1 MAEIKK
7 DALKFEVQ
15 EDALPGTRIKVI
27 GVGGGGSNA
36 VARMMSEGVTGVE
49 FHVLNTDLQALQSSP
64 VINKLQIG
72 KKVTNGLGAGADPSI
87 GRMAALEDT
96 ECIIE
101 ILEGADM
108 VFVTAGMG
116 GGTGTGAAPVVAA
129 LAKELNALTV
139 AVVTKPFGFEGPRRM
154 KQADKGLADLAAS
167 VDTVISIP
175 NDKLLTLVPKGTS
188 FYQAF
193 RVADDVL
200 RQAVQGI
207 ADIITTPGLI
217 NRDFSDIRAIM
228 LGMGFA
234 MMGSASARGEHALVQ
249 AAEQA
254 INSALLE
261 EGGVRGARGI
271 LINIT
276 GSSKLSLHEVNEACS
291 LIRTAAEN
299 DDVQINFGIVLDE
312 ALDDEVKITVLATGF
327 QRAGMPA
334 LRPSHT
340 SDQVLERATDPRH
353 FSAVSETPI
362 PTSRF
367 DESDGETREQ
377 TAEGAPEDD
386 LAAVSAA
393 ASSSN
398 GSAESATPE
407 DAKNDLDLPA
417 FMRRERRLF
426 Q

>member
-1 MAEIKK
+1 MVETKVETKK
-7 DALKFEVQ
+7 EPLKFEVQ
-15 EDALPGTRIKVI
+15 EETLLGTRIKVI

-36 VARMMSEGVTGVE
+36 VARMMSEGVSGVE
-49 FHVLNTDLQALQSSP
+49 FHILNTDLQALQASTVP
-64 VINKLQIG
+64 NKLTIG
-72 KKVTNGLGAGADPSI
+72 SKVTNGLGAGSDPSI
-87 GRMAALEDT
+87 GRLAALEDT
-96 ECIIE
+96 ERIIE

-175 NDKLLTLVPKGTS
+175 NDKLLSLAPKGTS

-207 ADIITTPGLI
+207 ADIITTPGII

-234 MMGSASARGEHALVQ
+234 MMGTATAKGEGALVK
-249 AAEQA
+249 AASQA

-261 EGGVRGARGI
+261 EGGVKGARGI

-276 GSSKLSLHEVNEACS
+276 GSSKLSLYDVNEACAM
-291 LIRTAAEN
+291 IRAAAEYE
-299 DDVQINFGIVLDE
+299 DVQINFGIVMDE
-312 ALDDEVKITVLATGF
+312 SLDDEVKITVIATGF
-327 QRAGMPA
+327 QRAGLPA
-334 LRPSHT
+334 PRSAMA
-340 SDQVLERATDPRH
+340 DQVLDRATEPRFFSPADSEASDDPVIVEE
-353 FSAVSETPI
+353 AEG
-362 PTSRF
+362 
-367 DESDGETREQ
+367 DQEAADADGE
-377 TAEGAPEDD
+377 
-386 LAAVSAA
+386 AAMAASAA
-393 ASSSN
+393 
-398 GSAESATPE
+398 SAPTAE

-417 FMRRERRLF
+417 FMRRERRS
-426 Q
+426 

>member
-96 ECIIE
+96 ERIIE

-217 NRDFSDIRAIM
+217 NRDFSDIKAIM

-234 MMGSASARGEHALVQ
+234 MMGSATARGEHALVQ

-254 INSALLE
+254 ISSALLE
-261 EGGVRGARGI
+261 EGGVKGARGI

-334 LRPSHT
+334 SRSTHT

-353 FSAVSETPI
+353 FSAISETPI
-362 PTSRF
+362 PASRF
-367 DESDGETREQ
+367 DERDEE
-377 TAEGAPEDD
+377 AEGQAGESAPEDEM
-386 LAAVSAA
+386 AAVSAA
-393 ASSSN
+393 GASSN
-398 GSAESATPE
+398 GSAENANPE